1 MGTISSALNVITS
14 ALNADQ
20 GALDVVSNNVANA
33 SNTGYTRQVANWQ
46 ENSPIYVNGVGYG
59 TGVTMTGGVSQRD
72 RILNQRL
79 FQQQQ
84 ASASASAMESALTTL
99 QTNFTV
105 ASSSTS
111 SGNIGTDITNF
122 FNSLTQL
129 ETSPTSN
136 PLRQQVLS
144 TATVL
149 AGDVSGTANSLS
161 AQQSSLNQSITSAVS
176 QVNTLTASLAQIS
189 QQIQSTSPTQD
200 AGVLED
206 QRQNDLSQLS
216 QLIGINLVTTE
227 NNGLSVTT
235 TAGQLLATNGNSIAL
250 ATGMV
255 GGTTHIYLNGTDITS
270 QLASGGGQ
278 IGGQLTVRDQV
289 IPSTLA
295 SLDQLAYSI
304 STQVNT
310 VNNAG
315 TDLAGDNGGAGN
327 IFAAPTAV
335 SGSAAGMS
343 VVMTAPNHIAAA
355 GVGNGTVDNS
365 NIVTMAN
372 LANQSIVS
380 GSSPSNYYSNL
391 VSTLGTAVS
400 SATTAST
407 ALSASVTQLQNQISA
422 LSSVNL
428 NEEASMMQQY
438 ERSYQAASQA
448 FTILN
453 TIMASALNIG
463 VETAVA

>member
-1 MGTISSALNVITS
+1 MGTISSALNGITS

-20 GALDVVSNNVANA
+20 AALDVVSNNVANA

-46 ENSPIYVNGVGYG
+46 ENAPIQVNGVGYG

-111 SGNIGTDITNF
+111 NGNIGTDITNF

-136 PLRQQVLS
+136 SLRQQVLS

-176 QVNTLTASLAQIS
+176 QVNTLAASLAQIS

-200 AGVLED
+200 AGALED

-235 TAGQLLATNGNSIAL
+235 TAGQLLATNGNSFAL
-250 ATGMV
+250 STGMV
-255 GGTTHIYLNGTDITS
+255 GGIAHIYLNGTDITT

-289 IPSTLA
+289 IPNTLA

-343 VVMTAPNHIAAA
+343 VVMTDPNHIAAA
-355 GVGNGTVDNS
+355 GLGNGTGDNS
-365 NIVTMAN
+365 NIVAMAN

-391 VSTLGTAVS
+391 ISTLGTAVS

-407 ALSASVTQLQNQISA
+407 ALGASVTQLQNQISA

>member
-1 MGTISSALNVITS
+1 MGTISSALSLITS

-20 GALDVVSNNVANA
+20 AALDVVSNNVANA
-33 SNTGYTRQVANWQ
+33 SNTSYTRQVANWQ
-46 ENSPIYVNGVGYG
+46 ENAPIYVNGVGYG

-72 RILNQRL
+72 RVLNQRL
-79 FQQQQ
+79 LQQQQ
-84 ASASASAMESALTTL
+84 ASASASSLESALTTL

-105 ASSSTS
+105 ASSTTS

-122 FNSLTQL
+122 FNSMTQL
-129 ETSPTSN
+129 EASPTSN
-136 PLRQQVLS
+136 RLRQQLLS
-144 TATVL
+144 SATTL
-149 AGDVSGTANSLS
+149 ASDISGTASSLN
-161 AQQSSLNQSITSAVS
+161 AQQSSLDQSITSAVT
-176 QVNTLTASLAQIS
+176 QVNTLTASLAQVS
-189 QQIQSTSPTQD
+189 QQIQSTSPNQD

-206 QRQNDLSQLS
+206 QRQSDLTQLG

-235 TAGQLLATNGNSIAL
+235 TSGQLLATNGQSFQL
-250 ATGMV
+250 TTGMV
-255 GGTTHIYLNGTDITS
+255 SGVSHIYLNGTDITS
-270 QLASGGGQ
+270 QLTSGGGQ
-278 IGGQLTVRDQV
+278 IGGQLTARDQV

-295 SLDQLAYSI
+295 SLDQLAYNI

-327 IFAAPTAV
+327 IFNAPTAV
-335 SGSAAGMS
+335 AGSAESMS
-343 VVMTAPNHIAAA
+343 VVMTDPNHIAAA
-355 GVGNGTVDNS
+355 GLGNGTGDNS

-380 GSSPSNYYSNL
+380 GQTPSNFYSNI
-391 VSTLGTAVS
+391 VSTVGNAVS
-400 SATTAST
+400 SATTEST
-407 ALSASVTQLQNQISA
+407 ALSASVTQLQNQVSA

-428 NEEASMMQQY
+428 NDEASLMQEY

-448 FTILN
+448 FTIMN
-453 TIMASALNIG
+453 TVMASALNVG

>member
-46 ENSPIYVNGVGYG
+46 E
-59 TGVTMTGGVSQRD
+59 GVTLTGGVSQRD

-235 TAGQLLATNGNSIAL
+235 TAGQLLATSGNSIAL

-343 VVMTAPNHIAAA
+343 VVMTDPNHIAAA
-355 GVGNGTVDNS
+355 GLGNGTGDNS
-365 NIVTMAN
+365 NIVAMAN

-391 VSTLGTAVS
+391 ISTLGTAVS

-407 ALSASVTQLQNQISA
+407 ALGASVTQLQNQISA